1 MLVGSMDSSAT
12 TLKRPWLWSPLA
24 GARPW
29 LLFVSA
35 ILASAF
41 VHELGHC
48 AVAWLHGYPAI
59 PTPAKEYILKP
70 MTEVVQNR
78 VSLGGI
84 LGSVAA
90 LLAGGFWLHCR
101 PSTAS
106 SALLAG
112 AMTVPGAYTL
122 RFLLQGRGHDGA
134 EFQEAQ
140 AALGLSYSGH
150 AIDRLFYAL
159 FVMAAVF
166 WFWRTRARPTL
177 RLVCRLLVGAVAAV
191 AVMVLLQ
198 SVNNAVFDPLL
209 QPKPKQNQPTTGG
222 PGVGA
227 GRAQLGRQSSVRS
240 ADAPDFVVQLQRT
253 VVLPQGELPERGA
266 KRTDQSTQVT
276 IVVLEVAHRL
286 DSSEACR
293 PRTYQH
299 KGPRCHE
306 RGSGSLGKS

>member
-166 WFWRTRARPTL
+166 VVLADGRPTL

-240 ADAPDFVVQLQRT
+240 ADAPDFVVQLQWT
-253 VVLPQGELPERGA
+253 VSALPQANCLSVGPKEPTKAR
-266 KRTDQSTQVT
+266 RVT